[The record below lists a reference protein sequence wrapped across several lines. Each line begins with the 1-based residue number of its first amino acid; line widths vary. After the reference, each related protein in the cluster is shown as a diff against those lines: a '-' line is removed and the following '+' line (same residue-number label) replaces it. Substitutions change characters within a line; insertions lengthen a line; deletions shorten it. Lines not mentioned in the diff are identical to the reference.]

1 MVWATASFDNS
12 HKEYLTQEDFNSL
25 ENALRGAKHLNENI
39 LKIEPLK
46 QSNRKFRTGQ
56 FKHTLELKLLVKTEN
71 LSENTITY
79 IWRNLGQQIWTKS
92 NGTKV
97 SLICFC

>member
-56 FKHTLELKLLVKTEN
+56 DTSVYTTKIQEKSKLLR
-71 LSENTITY
+71 
-79 IWRNLGQQIWTKS
+79 RN
-92 NGTKV
+92 
-97 SLICFC
+97 